1 MRWIDLAHELFVVV
15 GVLAFAVSGA
25 AAALDKRMDLVGVL
39 SLAAVTAV
47 GGGIVRDLLIGATP
61 PAALTEPTLLVVAVV
76 GGLAAFLA
84 HGRLPMPRR
93 PVLVFDAIGLGLFCV
108 EGTVKAAAY
117 GLSPYAAALAGT
129 ITGVGGGLLRDV
141 LASEIPLIFRAD
153 TRLYVV
159 PALAGSA
166 TAAWLVA
173 AGAASVWTLALVAAA
188 VTAVRLLSL
197 RFRWNAPAPRGVRGV
212 RGVRD

>member
-1 MRWIDLAHELFVVV
+1 MRWLDLAHQGFVLIGAV
-15 GVLAFAVSGA
+15 AFAVSGA
-25 AAALDKRMDLVGVL
+25 AAALAKRMDLVGVL

-61 PAALTEPTLLVVAVV
+61 PAALVDPSQLVAAVLA
-76 GGLAAFLA
+76 GLAVFLA
-84 HGRLPMPRR
+84 HGRVRMPRR

-108 EGTVKAAAY
+108 EGAVKGTAY

-141 LASEIPLIFRAD
+141 LARDIPMIFRTD
-153 TRLYVV
+153 SRLYVV
-159 PALAGSA
+159 PALAG
-166 TAAWLVA
+166 A
-173 AGAASVWTLALVAAA
+173 AGATALVGVGAAAAWTLAAVAGA

-197 RFRWNAPAPRGVRGV
+197 RFRWNAPASRPGTEI
-212 RGVRD
+212 

>member
-1 MRWIDLAHELFVVV
+1 MRWIDLAHELFVLV
-15 GVLAFAVSGA
+15 GGLAFAVSGA

-61 PAALTEPTLLVVAVV
+61 PAALTDPTLLVVALV

-93 PVLVFDAIGLGLFCV
+93 PALVFDAIGLGLFCV
-108 EGTVKAAAY
+108 EGAVKGTAY

-141 LASEIPLIFRAD
+141 LARDIPMTFRAD
-153 TRLYVV
+153 SRLYVV
-159 PALAGSA
+159 PALAGAWAA
-166 TAAWLVA
+166 TALVG
-173 AGAASVWTLALVAAA
+173 AGAASA
-188 VTAVRLLSL
+188 
-197 RFRWNAPAPRGVRGV
+197 
-212 RGVRD
+212 